1 MGTQLP
7 ILLVN
12 TDMWKEAGL
21 TDADL
26 PKSWE
31 ELRAAAIKLT
41 QRDARDRITVA
52 GLNMIP
58 QEYLQNAV
66 YQLGRYLFTADT
78 KKVQVVNPEFKQA
91 VQFFSDLMHVD
102 KVFDPALA
110 ELQWNAFL
118 GKTAAMYIG
127 FSWVVGTVR
136 PLSGDL
142 NWIGI
147 PMPTPTG
154 ELPPAYGNMRFPVEA
169 VVNPYAPDDQK
180 AVAWDFWHFNYSR
193 ENVVLE
199 DLAIDN
205 GFVPAYTPVLEAEAV
220 VADDVLAALAPT
232 MEYGIIS
239 DVPDQIRIE
248 QTQLLEQVILDPS
261 DLDAKLADAEQKMNA
276 VLAQRESW
284 PILERNYKHHDLMI
298 PDQP

>member
-1 MGTQLP
+1 
-7 ILLVN
+7 
-12 TDMWKEAGL
+12 
-21 TDADL
+21 
-26 PKSWE
+26 
-31 ELRAAAIKLT
+31 
-41 QRDARDRITVA
+41 
-52 GLNMIP
+52 
-58 QEYLQNAV
+58 
-66 YQLGRYLFTADT
+66 
-78 KKVQVVNPEFKQA
+78 
-91 VQFFSDLMHVD
+91 
-102 KVFDPALA
+102 
-110 ELQWNAFL
+110 
-118 GKTAAMYIG
+118 
-127 FSWVVGTVR
+127 
-136 PLSGDL
+136 
-142 NWIGI
+142 
-147 PMPTPTG
+147 
-154 ELPPAYGNMRFPVEA
+154 
-169 VVNPYAPDDQK
+169 VNPYAPDDQK